1 MAGFIGSPAMNFL
14 PVERVEEEGGR
25 AVAVLGNGSRVVTGV
40 PAAALP
46 GGAMTL
52 GVRAEHINADGGTP
66 AVVDVLERLGDR
78 TLVYARGGN
87 GQVLVYD
94 EPGHAPIRVGDQ
106 VHVSIDGDAAHLFD
120 GAGTAFHGRPAAA

>member
-1 MAGFIGSPAMNFL
+1 M
-14 PVERVEEEGGR
+14 R
-25 AVAVLGNGSRVVTGV
+25 A
-40 PAAALP
+40 
-46 GGAMTL
+46 
-52 GVRAEHINADGGTP
+52 
-66 AVVDVLERLGDR
+66 
-78 TLVYARGGN
+78 ARN